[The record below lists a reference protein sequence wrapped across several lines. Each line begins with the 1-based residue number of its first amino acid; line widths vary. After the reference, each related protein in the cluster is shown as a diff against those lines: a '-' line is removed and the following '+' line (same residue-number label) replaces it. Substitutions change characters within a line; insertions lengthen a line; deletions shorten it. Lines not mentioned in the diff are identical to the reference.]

1 MKRVT
6 RFESFLTSW
15 KFFILLVVLQFLAL
29 PVATRNFQFE
39 ASGQIIFAT
48 LGRAW
53 INELYPYS
61 TVFQLIALLMIGALL
76 YFRKRV
82 ARWFTGYVGCC
93 YLFYAVIQNVAVTDT
108 YGVSIVTVNVLMMS
122 LVAFV
127 WLRDCW
133 RGKNEYTFTNLN
145 WKTAWLIPVALFC
158 FWLPV
163 DLQTAQPD
171 FNPVHLFTGIS
182 AMAFCPMTPVFLAI
196 LTFARPNIDMTTYR
210 VTAMVGLIIGCYNM
224 GQFAVPN
231 GFYLGICHLPLLLV
245 SLSVLLSSKRI
256 KVKRNVCLKN

>member
-1 MKRVT
+1 MMKKVT
-6 RFESFLTSW
+6 RFDSFLTSW
-15 KFFILLVVLQFLAL
+15 KFFVLLVVLQFLVL
-29 PVATRNFQFE
+29 PVATRNFQPE
-39 ASGQIIFAT
+39 ASAQIIFAT

-61 TVFQLIALLMIGALL
+61 AVFQLVALVMIGALL
-76 YFRKRV
+76 CFRKKV

-93 YLFYAVIQNVAVTDT
+93 YLVYAVIQNVAVTDK
-108 YGVSIVTVNVLMMS
+108 YGVSIVTINVLMMT

-133 RGKNEYTFTNLN
+133 KGENEYTFINLS

-158 FWLPV
+158 LWFPV
-163 DLQTAQPD
+163 DLRMAQPD
-171 FNPVHLFTGIS
+171 FNPIHLFTGIS

-196 LTFARPNIDMTTYR
+196 LTFSRPNTNRTTYR

-231 GFYLGICHLPLLLV
+231 GFFLGIYHLPLLLV
-245 SLSVLLSSKRI
+245 SLYALLSSKRI
-256 KVKRNVCLKN
+256 KKE